1 MGVTMMPFQ
10 PQVRVGIVDGGSFGL
25 RLEGV
30 YDVDASE
37 DSVCYCPTSNDCYAE
52 VSGIKIGKDFHWQRE
67 MTQRFHG
74 RIMIKRVN
82 DEKSILI
89 NMLSAEEYLESV
101 ISSEMNPNAHPE
113 FLKVHAIIS
122 RSWLLKMLRMPRI
135 KRSQDFTSRNGE
147 IISWTDVEAHSDYD
161 VCADDHCQRYQ
172 GITRVNDAAIRAVRQ
187 TSGIILADDNDNIV
201 DARFSKCCG
210 GRSELFSSAW
220 QNVDFD
226 YLQPIDE
233 TYCDPAQMTHDEKE
247 KIIHTIL
254 NDFDAETDDFFAWTT
269 EVSASDVK
277 RNLMTKFNVAI
288 GDVINLKA
296 SKRGPSG
303 RIVELLVE
311 GSNGNI
317 VIGKEL
323 NIRRLLSDSHLYSSA
338 FEAEKIINDKGE
350 IVFRL
355 VGRGWGHGVGLC
367 QIGAAIMAERG
378 YSYIDILKHYYNGV
392 KLEKIY

>member
-10 PQVRVGIVDGGSFGL
+10 PLVRVGIVDGGSFGL
-25 RLEGV
+25 HLEGI

-37 DSVCYCPTSNDCYAE
+37 DSVCYCPTSNECYAE
-52 VSGIKIGKDFHWQRE
+52 VSGIRIGKNFHWQRE

-74 RIMIKRVN
+74 RIMIKRIN
-82 DEKSILI
+82 DEKTILI
-89 NMLSAEEYLESV
+89 NMLPAEEYLESV

-135 KRSQDFTSRNGE
+135 NCSHDFTFQNGE
-147 IISWTDVEAHSDYD
+147 IISWTDVEAHRDYD

-187 TSGIILADDNDNIV
+187 TSGIILADDNDDIV

-210 GRSELFSSAW
+210 GRSELFSTAW
-220 QNVDFD
+220 QDVDFD
-226 YLQPIDE
+226 YLRPIDE
-233 TYCDPAQMTHDEKE
+233 TYCDPAQMTPDEKD

-254 NDFDAETDDFFAWTT
+254 NDFDAETDDFFSWTT
-269 EVSASDVK
+269 EVYASDVK
-277 RNLMTKFNVAI
+277 RNLMTKFNVSI
-288 GDVINLKA
+288 GDIININAL
-296 SKRGPSG
+296 KRGSSG
-303 RIVELLVE
+303 RIVELVVE

-338 FEAEKIINDKGE
+338 FDAEKIINDNGE
-350 IVFRL
+350 IIFRL

-378 YSYIDILKHYYNGV
+378 YSYIDILKHYYKGI

>member
-10 PQVRVGIVDGGSFGL
+10 PLVRVGIVDGGSFGL
-25 RLEGV
+25 HLEGI

-37 DSVCYCPTSNDCYAE
+37 DSVCYCPTSNECYAE
-52 VSGIKIGKDFHWQRE
+52 VSGIRIGKNFHWQRE

-74 RIMIKRVN
+74 RIMIKRIN
-82 DEKSILI
+82 DEKTILI
-89 NMLSAEEYLESV
+89 NMLPAEEYLESV

-135 KRSQDFTSRNGE
+135 NCSHDFTFQNGE
-147 IISWTDVEAHSDYD
+147 IISWTDVEAHRDYD

-187 TSGIILADDNDNIV
+187 TSGIILADDNDDIV

-210 GRSELFSSAW
+210 GRSELFSTAW
-220 QNVDFD
+220 QDVDFD
-226 YLQPIDE
+226 YLRPIDE
-233 TYCDPAQMTHDEKE
+233 TYCDPAQMTPDEKD

-254 NDFDAETDDFFAWTT
+254 NDFDAETDDFFSWTT
-269 EVSASDVK
+269 EVYASDVK
-277 RNLMTKFNVAI
+277 RNLMTKFNVSI
-288 GDVINLKA
+288 GDIININAL
-296 SKRGPSG
+296 KRGPSG
-303 RIVELLVE
+303 RIIELVVE

-338 FEAEKIINDKGE
+338 FDAEKIINDNGE
-350 IVFRL
+350 IIFRL

-378 YSYIDILKHYYNGV
+378 YSYIDILKHYYKGI